1 MDYLEFIET
10 TVFSR
15 KRAELMKDDD
25 FQAFQSYLLL
35 NHHEG
40 DTISHTG
47 GCKKI
52 RWGLD
57 GKGKRGGVRVI
68 YYLTAPSGRVYLLLI
83 YSKNEKDDLSGQE
96 KAILRSIVQQL
107 D

>member
-15 KRAELMKDDD
+15 KRAELVKDDD

-40 DTISHTG
+40 GYDQPHGRMQKDTLG
-47 GCKKI
+47 AG
-52 RWGLD
+52 R
-57 GKGKRGGVRVI
+57 KGKTRRRKSDLLSDGAQR
-68 YYLTAPSGRVYLLLI
+68 PSLF
-83 YSKNEKDDLSGQE
+83 
-96 KAILRSIVQQL
+96 IV
-107 D
+107 DIP

>member
-35 NHHEG
+35 NHHDG
-40 DTISHTG
+40 DTIGHTG

-52 RWGLD
+52 RWGLE

-68 YYLTAPSGRVYLLLI
+68 YYLTAASGRVYLLLI
-83 YSKNEKDDLSGQE
+83 YRKNEKDDLSEQE

>member
-68 YYLTAPSGRVYLLLI
+68 YYLTAPCGRVYLLLI

>member
-47 GCKKI
+47 G
-52 RWGLD
+52 
-57 GKGKRGGVRVI
+57 
-68 YYLTAPSGRVYLLLI
+68 
-83 YSKNEKDDLSGQE
+83 
-96 KAILRSIVQQL
+96 
-107 D
+107 

>member
-35 NHHEG
+35 NH
-40 DTISHTG
+40 
-47 GCKKI
+47 
-52 RWGLD
+52 L
-57 GKGKRGGVRVI
+57 
-68 YYLTAPSGRVYLLLI
+68 A
-83 YSKNEKDDLSGQE
+83 
-96 KAILRSIVQQL
+96 
-107 D
+107 

>member
-52 RWGLD
+52 RWGWTE
-57 GKGKRGGVRVI
+57 REN
-68 YYLTAPSGRVYLLLI
+68 A
-83 YSKNEKDDLSGQE
+83 
-96 KAILRSIVQQL
+96 AA
-107 D
+107 

>member
-57 GKGKRGGVRVI
+57 GKEN
-68 YYLTAPSGRVYLLLI
+68 A
-83 YSKNEKDDLSGQE
+83 
-96 KAILRSIVQQL
+96 AA
-107 D
+107 